1 MYPEGWR
8 HAGNAASCLNLE
20 AQKAWKRD
28 ESYIYVGT
36 MQTPRLSLTR
46 TLMKMSALAH
56 LDTSCIPSLE
66 TSSWLEETSS
76 AVIKFDQIMH
86 YIGSEYK
93 TYIAGH
99 DNPCNYVMWHLQQIN
114 ATFPWNY
121 SVHCFIKAL
130 IYLWTFC
137 LSKQHKNR
145 FHCTKWMHL
154 LLYCPHEQ
162 TSLKTVLKS
171 QFIDIY
177 GLLCFYTL
185 TTYKR

>member
-1 MYPEGWR
+1 M
-8 HAGNAASCLNLE
+8 NLE

-36 MQTPRLSLTR
+36 MQTPRLRLTR

-99 DNPCNYVMWHLQQIN
+99 DNPCNYVM
-114 ATFPWNY
+114 
-121 SVHCFIKAL
+121 
-130 IYLWTFC
+130 
-137 LSKQHKNR
+137 
-145 FHCTKWMHL
+145 
-154 LLYCPHEQ
+154 
-162 TSLKTVLKS
+162 
-171 QFIDIY
+171 
-177 GLLCFYTL
+177 
-185 TTYKR
+185 